1 MGHSLHSSFRMCLLG
16 LAALA
21 WHVLLSSCAIPPAD
35 DRSPTLAGVI
45 PGTLGDGGES
55 TIAGPIPLYTYEIVN
70 SYPHDRNAFTQGLAF
85 EDGFLYEGTG
95 LNGQSTLRKVAL
107 ETGAIVK
114 IHELPSQFFGEGVT
128 IYRDTLIQLTLR
140 SHVGFVYHK
149 DRFEVLKEFNYSTQ
163 GWGIACDGE
172 RLVMSDGTSILRF
185 LDPRTFQQIDQI
197 EVQDAD
203 GPLVRLNELEYVGG
217 EIYANVWKTDRIAR
231 IAPNTGR
238 VLGWIELENLLG
250 PEDRNHRIGRL
261 NGIAY
266 DAKHNRLFVTGKL
279 WPTVFE
285 IRLIHR

>member
-1 MGHSLHSSFRMCLLG
+1 MCFLG
-16 LAALA
+16 LVAFSCQ
-21 WHVLLSSCAIPPAD
+21 VLLSSCAIRPEID
-35 DRSPTLAGVI
+35 GSSTLSRVIRGTREDR
-45 PGTLGDGGES
+45 GES
-55 TIAGPIPLYTYEIVN
+55 TIADAIPLYTYEIVN
-70 SYPHDRNAFTQGLAF
+70 TYPHDRNAFTQGLAF

-95 LNGQSTLRKVAL
+95 LTGQSTLRKVAL

-140 SHVGFVYHK
+140 SRVGFVYHK

-197 EVQDAD
+197 DVRDAD

-238 VLGWIELENLLG
+238 VLGWIDLENLLG
-250 PEDRNHRIGRL
+250 PQDHNHQVGRL

-266 DAKHNRLFVTGKL
+266 DAKRNRLFVTGKL

-285 IRLIHR
+285 IRLILR